1 MKKEDP
7 QAKENIEKLTKVIEG
22 KKKLPKKVKDN
33 IASKAFENLLFFA
46 IITIY
51 LGALNLGIAN
61 IPTENYLVDLKVF
74 SIILLIISII
84 FFELGYK
91 RDKSTYW
98 LHGIEILAI
107 AVFTLYFIYLYYI
120 FYNSNV
126 LGSII
131 FSAIALYLIYYVAKI
146 LIMRK
151 KIIKAYNKSLI
162 DIGEIVKK

>member
-7 QAKENIEKLTKVIEG
+7 QAKENIEKLTEVIEG
-22 KKKLPKKVKDN
+22 KKKIPKKVKDK
-33 IASKAFENLLFFA
+33 ITAKAFENLLFFA

-61 IPTENYLVDLKVF
+61 IPTENYLLDLKVF
-74 SIILLIISII
+74 SIMLLVISII
-84 FFELGYK
+84 FFELAYK
-91 RDKSTYW
+91 KDKSEYW
-98 LHGIEILAI
+98 LHGIEILVIAI
-107 AVFTLYFIYLYYI
+107 FTTYFIYLYYI

-131 FSAIALYLIYYVAKI
+131 FSVIALYLIYYVIKI
-146 LIMRK
+146 LIMRR